1 MSRNVL
7 LGLIKEKLKDEV
19 VHDPNSTLF
28 STVGE
33 DFINPTPPCRED
45 ILKVIESYKLSIRLE
60 VIGTKKL
67 GLSSNSDFETLDKLL
82 SRTESVNYD
91 VFLGFRSK
99 APDRMQRF
107 FTAQYFLMFPKD
119 RQGAIASEA
128 FLR

>member
-7 LGLIKEKLKDEV
+7 LGLIKEKLTGEV
-19 VHDPNSTLF
+19 VSFPTATLLSTIAEEFIDP
-28 STVGE
+28 
-33 DFINPTPPCRED
+33 IPPCRQD
-45 ILKVIESYKLSIRLE
+45 IFKIIESHKLSLRME

-91 VFLGFRSK
+91 DFQGFRLK
-99 APDRMQRF
+99 APDCMQRF

>member
-7 LGLIKEKLKDEV
+7 LGLIKEKLKGEV
-19 VHDPNSTLF
+19 VSDPNSTLL
-28 STVGE
+28 STFGE
-33 DFINPTPPCRED
+33 DFLDHIIPCRQD
-45 ILKVIESYKLSIRLE
+45 IFKIIESYKLSIRME

-82 SRTESVNYD
+82 SRNESVNYD
-91 VFLGFRSK
+91 VFLRFRSK
-99 APDRMQRF
+99 APDCMQRF

>member
-1 MSRNVL
+1 MSRNVF
-7 LGLIKEKLKDEV
+7 LGLIKEKMKGEGI
-19 VHDPNSTLF
+19 PNPKTILI
-28 STVGE
+28 STVAQE
-33 DFINPTPPCRED
+33 FINPIAPCSQD
-45 ILKVIESYKLSIRLE
+45 LFKIIDNHKLSLRME

-67 GLSSNSDFETLDKLL
+67 TLSTNSDFETLDKLL

-91 VFLGFRSK
+91 VFLEFRSR
-99 APDRMQRF
+99 APGCMQRF